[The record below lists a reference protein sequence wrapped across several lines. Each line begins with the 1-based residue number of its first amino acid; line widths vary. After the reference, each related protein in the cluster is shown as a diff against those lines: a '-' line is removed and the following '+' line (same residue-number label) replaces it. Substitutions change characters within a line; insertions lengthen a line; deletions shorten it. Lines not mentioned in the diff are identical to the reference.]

1 MGGHGGGC
9 GTAEILVF
17 CLALVAGTGCSLTSK
32 FLLDM
37 RSTGMDGEDKK
48 FEKPLF
54 QTLGMFVGMVAALA
68 MHALVIWFRIPF
80 PGYTHPKGKK
90 AGGAADKG
98 EDSEDKT
105 PAALPIWM
113 YFLLVIPSLFDLVA
127 TALCMLGLMHVQV
140 SIYQM
145 LRGSAIIFVA
155 LLKQFVLGDRL
166 HKHQWVGV
174 FWNVV
179 SIVLVGLVAMLATP
193 SGPLNADGTR
203 QDGKDPVWGVSLILA
218 GAFVQS
224 LQYAFE
230 EKVMSMEVSAPPLLL
245 IGMEGFWGTIVCTFI
260 LYPICY
266 ALPGA
271 DVGGTLENPYDTLA
285 MMKNS
290 PDLQRMFFIYFLCIF
305 FYNMLACLVTF
316 MLNSVWHAILDN
328 FRPITVWSA
337 DVWIYYYIATQYGE
351 EWTVWSYLQLLGM
364 FVLLYGTAVY
374 NANIKLTGD
383 AKSCFC
389 LDSYAEEEKPH
400 VESEVSSLIKKEKP
414 LPGQPGY
421 QSPYQSPFQ
430 TPRSKARREAEAS
443 IAGRG
448 QFTKVSSGT
457 RGGSFSGHNV

>member
-1 MGGHGGGC
+1 
-9 GTAEILVF
+9 
-17 CLALVAGTGCSLTSK
+17 
-32 FLLDM
+32 
-37 RSTGMDGEDKK
+37 
-48 FEKPLF
+48 
-54 QTLGMFVGMVAALA
+54 MVAALF

-80 PGYTHPKGKK
+80 PGYTHPKK
-90 AGGAADKG
+90 ASAEGG
-98 EDSEDKT
+98 EKT

-113 YFLLVIPSLFDLVA
+113 YFLLIIPSLFDLVA
-127 TALCMLGLMHVQV
+127 TALCMLGLLHVPV

-155 LLKQFVLGDRL
+155 ILKQFVLGDRL
-166 HKHQWVGV
+166 HYHQWIGV

-179 SIVLVGLVAMLATP
+179 SIVLVGATAMFSAP
-193 SGPLNADGTR
+193 PGPLNADGSR
-203 QDGKDPVWGVSLILA
+203 EDGKDPVWGVTLILA

-245 IGMEGFWGTIVCTFI
+245 IGMEGFWGTIVCTCI

-285 MMKNS
+285 MMRNS
-290 PDLQRMFFIYFLCIF
+290 TSLQQMFFIYFLCIF
-305 FYNMLACLVTF
+305 LYNMLACLVTF

-328 FRPITVWSA
+328 FRPITVWST
-337 DVWIYYYIATQYGE
+337 DVFIYYSIAKQFGE
-351 EWTVWSYLQLLGM
+351 EWNMWSYLQLIGM

-374 NANIKLTGD
+374 NANIRLTGD
-383 AKSCFC
+383 LKSCFC
-389 LDSYAEEEKPH
+389 TDTYKDDEKPH
-400 VESEVSSLIKKEKP
+400 VQQVDEESSLLRKDKVAK
-414 LPGQPGY
+414 GQPGY

-430 TPRSKARREAEAS
+430 TPRSKARREAAEKE
-443 IAGRG
+443 GK
-448 QFTKVSSGT
+448 FTKVSAGN